1 MATGTHSEDES
12 RIREGFICPICMEDL
27 VTDDQLLLH
36 FEEAHDTEEDKDVL
50 QAFKGEN
57 HFFQTVS
64 IYQLYLQPHSRSV
77 NAVEKK
83 ELVMFDYRTYF

>member
-1 MATGTHSEDES
+1 
-12 RIREGFICPICMEDL
+12 MEDL

-57 HFFQTVS
+57 HFF
-64 IYQLYLQPHSRSV
+64 
-77 NAVEKK
+77 
-83 ELVMFDYRTYF
+83 

>member
-1 MATGTHSEDES
+1 LDLSEMATGTHSEDES

-57 HFFQTVS
+57 HFF
-64 IYQLYLQPHSRSV
+64 
-77 NAVEKK
+77 
-83 ELVMFDYRTYF
+83 